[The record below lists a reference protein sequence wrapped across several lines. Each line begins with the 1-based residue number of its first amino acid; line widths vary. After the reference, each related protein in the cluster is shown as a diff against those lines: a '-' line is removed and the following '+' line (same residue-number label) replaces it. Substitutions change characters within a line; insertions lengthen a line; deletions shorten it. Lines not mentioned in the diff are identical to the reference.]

1 VLTDVWQRESPPR
14 QRGGLRCCG
23 RHGNVG
29 ALLDEEA
36 GSSAMPFVMAS
47 KQYRQL
53 YKSCASQSGLK
64 GAEVVVE
71 MAPLSGGEITMHE
84 MGVTT

>member
-1 VLTDVWQRESPPR
+1 
-14 QRGGLRCCG
+14 
-23 RHGNVG
+23 
-29 ALLDEEA
+29 
-36 GSSAMPFVMAS
+36 MPFVMAA

-71 MAPLSGGEITMHE
+71 MAPLSDGEITMHE